1 MSRLILPWKHVGEIS
16 QGKTLTANFLRKHVG
31 KHIRSN
37 FQKEEFQGHF
47 LKEAWDFLTLGKHFG
62 IHFLGETYKGE
73 IFLGEHAMEE
83 FP

>member
-1 MSRLILPWKHVGEIS
+1 
-16 QGKTLTANFLRKHVG
+16 
-31 KHIRSN
+31 
-37 FQKEEFQGHF
+37 
-47 LKEAWDFLTLGKHFG
+47 LGKHFG